1 MADDATT
8 PEQSSDVTPEATTDD
23 NNTTP
28 DATATAA
35 SNDTND
41 DNQGGDTTPESG
53 TAETPDDTTDDAKAA
68 TTEDAGE
75 GEPDDAED
83 DDLDDSDDD
92 SDDDT
97 SGADAKYQRSLKK
110 ARREASNLRTRLKDA
125 ESKANRYEVAMRA
138 GIPSDAMEFL
148 QGDSLEA
155 MEESAEKLLVMM
167 GYHGRVTPPGGP
179 VETGGNP
186 RRGDFTKVNQA
197 RQTTDLDTIGSRIYN
212 QN

>member
-92 SDDDT
+92 SDDT